1 LKCRQVVFLVTGQKA
16 FLLSS
21 VMVGPFGEKSYT
33 GEFSLYQFSLVNV
46 DDGND
51 GGEDDD
57 NVDDVL

>member
-1 LKCRQVVFLVTGQKA
+1 
-16 FLLSS
+16 
-21 VMVGPFGEKSYT
+21 MVGPFGEKSYT